1 MVACLIVIVLII
13 TNVSIIVTILI
24 IVRLFVIWLKT
35 SLISVLTLGTE
46 ASLGFAH
53 LVKLGVVAV
62 IRIVF
67 ENLVLLV
74 LEVLVFQL
82 LDDLLLLLA
91 PLVVLQIVHVE
102 LILQVV
108 DVGVLLDVGAVE
120 AFELS
125 LESLVLLLEFG
136 LDVFDAL

>member
-1 MVACLIVIVLII
+1 VVACLIIVVLII

-24 IVRLFVIWLKT
+24 IVRLFIIWLKT
-35 SLISVLTLGTE
+35 TLISVLTLGTE

-67 ENLVLLV
+67 EDLVLLI

-82 LDDLLLLLA
+82 FDDLLLLLA

-120 AFELS
+120 AFELG

>member
-1 MVACLIVIVLII
+1 MVACLIIIVLII

-120 AFELS
+120 AFELG

>member
-1 MVACLIVIVLII
+1 MVACLIIVVLII

-74 LEVLVFQL
+74 LKVLVFQL

-120 AFELS
+120 AFELG

>member
-1 MVACLIVIVLII
+1 MVACLIIVVLII

-24 IVRLFVIWLKT
+24 IVRLFIIWLKT
-35 SLISVLTLGTE
+35 SLISVLTLGAE

-74 LEVLVFQL
+74 LKVLVFQL

-120 AFELS
+120 AFELG